1 MRPPVTSD
9 PFLALLGHNRWA
21 THKVLDLCAALSP
34 EQFHQRFDI
43 GPGSLHDTIA
53 HIIGNMRGWADDVA
67 VADGGAP
74 RATPNERK
82 DRYTPAELGRRLD
95 DASDY
100 IGAMIERSRGRMG
113 EHVRVKFRDDGPEFT
128 FTRCVALTHALVH
141 GTHHRAQCLNMLR
154 RLNVPGVSDRLPDID
169 LNEWQTETECKP

>member
-21 THKVLDLCAALSP
+21 THKVLDLCASLTP
-34 EQFHQRFDI
+34 EQFHQPFDI

-53 HIIGNMRGWADDVA
+53 HVIGCMRGWADDVA
-67 VADGGAP
+67 GP
-74 RATPNERK
+74 ERRPWPHQRK
-82 DRYTPAELGRRLD
+82 ERYTPAELARRLD
-95 DASDY
+95 DATDY
-100 IGAMIERSRGRMG
+100 LGAMIEESRGRMA
-113 EHVRVKFRDDGPEFT
+113 EHLRVKFRDDGPEFM

-169 LNEWQTETECKP
+169 LNE